1 MEEWDNQREDWL
13 LKDYLAKIRSQSLIP
28 YDESQLIN
36 AAGEEDAKARDQ
48 LIRSYL
54 YITALIGLRLAR
66 PTMKPHDAIQEAN
79 VVLLRLIDTGVE
91 KPAVELGPAI
101 EKHFATFD

>member
-1 MEEWDNQREDWL
+1 MVEDPFE
-13 LKDYLAKIRSQSLIP
+13 KYIAEIRRHSLIP
-28 YDESQLIN
+28 IDERQLMN
-36 AAGEEDAKARDQ
+36 AAREGDVKAKDE
-48 LIRSYL
+48 LIKSYL

-66 PTMKPHDAIQEAN
+66 PTVNPLDEIQEAN
-79 VVLLRLIDTGVE
+79 LVLLRLIDKGVE